1 MSTTQTNR
9 FSHGSH
15 PRIRFGRSRARE
27 RKSPTARATLRPIML
42 NTAHGPQDPNVLF
55 KEILALPGP
64 IHDASVYVG
73 YLRAIYAYDYKRGVA
88 AAEHICSVYSRVPMC
103 LVDKARTILNERDL
117 RITNHLRR
125 SAKKKTKNVPSV
137 RHPA

>member
-1 MSTTQTNR
+1 MSTTQTNGFPYGSQRHIR
-9 FSHGSH
+9 FWKSH
-15 PRIRFGRSRARE
+15 PREGQSRSLQ
-27 RKSPTARATLRPIML
+27 ATNGPIML
-42 NTAHGPQDPNVLF
+42 NTAHGPKEPNVLF

-73 YLRAIYAYDYKRGVA
+73 YLRAIYAYDNEKGVA
-88 AAEHICSVYSRVPMC
+88 AAEHICRVYLQLPTC

-117 RITNHLRR
+117 RIRNDLHR
-125 SAKKKTKNVPSV
+125 SAKKKSKNVPSV